1 MIVPMCERPQL
12 LFQRSYILAI
22 AGCML
27 YKSVSVHMGMCKGII
42 HFSLPAIPDS
52 NCFELEYVKGRFRPC
67 IAIHR

>member
-12 LFQRSYILAI
+12 LFERSDILAI

-27 YKSVSVHMGMCKGII
+27 YKSVSGHMGMCEGI

-52 NCFELEYVKGRFRPC
+52 NCFELKHVKGLFRPC